1 MPKQTFQDDFPI
13 LKKTV
18 DGHRLVYLDNTN
30 TSLTPNQVIEKM
42 NQYYTDYNANIH
54 RAVYSLS
61 ETATTEYEA
70 AREKV
75 RNFINAA
82 STKEI
87 VFTRNATEAIN
98 LIVQTWGR
106 KNLKA
111 GDTVILSI
119 MEHHSNIVPWQLLQ
133 KEKGFNIRYL
143 SLTEDGRLNLDAYER
158 ILKTEPVKMVSVV
171 HQSNVLGTINPVK
184 KMTQLA
190 HQYGAKMMIDGA
202 QSVPHMK
209 VDVQDLDSDFFV
221 FTGHKMCG
229 PTGIGV
235 LQTKAGILEAMPPFL
250 GGGDMIRSVQIAGS
264 EWNDLPYKFEAG
276 TPNIAGVIGLGAAVD
291 YLESIGMKKI
301 QDQEM
306 ELLEYALE
314 HMKKIK
320 DLKIYGPLDGKDRG
334 AIISFSLAGIHPH
347 DLATVLGERGV
358 CVRAGNHCAQPLMEF
373 LRVSATTRISLAF
386 YNTKEDIDA
395 FIEGVQHAQSMFHS
409 L

>member
-1 MPKQTFQDDFPI
+1 MSNSFQSDFPI
-13 LKKTV
+13 LQQSIN
-18 DGHRLVYLDNTN
+18 GHRLVYLDNTN
-30 TSLTPNQVIEKM
+30 TSLTPNQVLQKTNE
-42 NQYYTDYNANIH
+42 YYQEYNANIH

-61 ETATTEYEA
+61 ERATMEYES

-75 RNFINAA
+75 RAFINA
-82 STKEI
+82 SSIKEI
-87 VFTRNATEAIN
+87 IFTRNATESIN
-98 LIVQTWGR
+98 LVTQTWGR
-106 KNLKA
+106 KNLQA

-133 KEKGFNIRYL
+133 KEKGFNIRYV
-143 SLTEDGRLNLDAYER
+143 SLTDEGRINLEAYER
-158 ILKTEPVKMVSVV
+158 ILKTEKVKLVSIV

-190 HQYGAKMMIDGA
+190 HQYGAMMMIDAA

-209 VDVQDLDSDFFV
+209 VDVQDLNADFLV

-235 LQTKAGILEAMPPFL
+235 LQARADLLEEMPPFM

-276 TPNIAGVIGLGAAVD
+276 TPNIAGAIGLGAAID
-291 YLESIGMKKI
+291 YLNSIGMEKI
-301 QDQEM
+301 HQMEQD
-306 ELLEYALE
+306 LLEYALKRIQE
-314 HMKKIK
+314 IQQ
-320 DLKIYGPLDGKDRG
+320 LTIFGPKSIEDRG
-334 AIISFSLAGIHPH
+334 AIISFSVTGIHPH
-347 DLATVLGERGV
+347 DLATILGEQGV

-373 LRVSATTRISLAF
+373 LNVPATTRISLYF

-395 FIEGVQHAQSMFHS
+395 FIEGLRHAQSMF